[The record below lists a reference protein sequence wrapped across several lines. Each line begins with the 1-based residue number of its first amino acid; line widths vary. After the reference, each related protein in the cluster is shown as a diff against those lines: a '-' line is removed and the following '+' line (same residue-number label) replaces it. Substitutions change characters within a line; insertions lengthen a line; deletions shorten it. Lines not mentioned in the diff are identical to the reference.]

1 MTRDQWFDA
10 LPRISIAFG
19 VMAFGV
25 ALGAALISGVG
36 FVLALWRA
44 AVGGAAFA
52 VIGGFLSYLLL
63 LYLAEK

>member
-1 MTRDQWFDA
+1 MNRSEWMDA

-36 FVLALWRA
+36 MMVALWRA
-44 AVGGAAFA
+44 AVGGVGFA
-52 VIGGFLSYLLL
+52 VLGGLLSYLLL
-63 LYLAEK
+63 LFLAEK